1 MKRVGAHD
9 AGSVGDYMKTLKT
22 FSFLMIAGL
31 LLACGSSRPS
41 AVSDPMSNTPVSP
54 LGLANHNDQPS
65 LDDRNEE
72 QLAALWAERYGKQ
85 AKLSIESGD
94 VLSVSIPHLGE
105 LQERRVRVDESGNIS
120 LPLLGSLHAAGL
132 SEDELRQELV
142 KRASEYMY
150 HPQVDLFVTSFSS
163 RKAGV
168 LGEVRNPG
176 MYTLNGPADTI
187 RQMIQRAGGITDNG
201 EREVLLMPSG
211 GETARTVSANA
222 ATVQN
227 VSMPAQSSGPT
238 GEAPLSASQSPGS
251 ALGTIAPLVIGLAP
265 VGPDERYLDL
275 PVIPGDTL
283 LVPRAGEV
291 TVIGWVY
298 YPKVMPITPGLTVLG
313 AVSAAGGPLFAADKS
328 SVELLRQDGH
338 GQIAEQKVDLNK
350 IKTHEAADLAVQA
363 NDVVEVP
370 YSTLRIPGYAAYYFL
385 QGLVTFSPMALMTA
399 AP

>member
-1 MKRVGAHD
+1 MQRVGAHD
-9 AGSVGDYMKTLKT
+9 AGSVANHMKTVKT
-22 FSFLMIAGL
+22 FSFLIIAGL
-31 LLACGSSRPS
+31 LLACGSSRPP
-41 AVSDPMSNTPVSP
+41 AVSDSMANPPVSA
-54 LGLANHNDQPS
+54 LGLTNHNDQPN

-94 VLSVSIPHLGE
+94 VLSVSVPHLGE
-105 LQERRVRVDESGNIS
+105 LQERRVRVDESGSIS

-132 SEDELRQELV
+132 SEDELRQQLI

-201 EREVLLMPSG
+201 EREVLLMPPG
-211 GETARTVSANA
+211 GETARTASANA

-238 GEAPLSASQSPGS
+238 GEAPSSASQRPGS
-251 ALGTIAPLVIGLAP
+251 ELGTIAPLVISLAP
-265 VGPDERYLDL
+265 VGADERYLDL

-328 SVELLRQDGH
+328 SVELLRQDGY
-338 GQIAEQKVDLNK
+338 GQIAVHKVDLDK
-350 IKTHEAADLAVQA
+350 VKTHEAADLAVQA

-385 QGLVTFSPMALMTA
+385 QSLVTFSPMALMTT